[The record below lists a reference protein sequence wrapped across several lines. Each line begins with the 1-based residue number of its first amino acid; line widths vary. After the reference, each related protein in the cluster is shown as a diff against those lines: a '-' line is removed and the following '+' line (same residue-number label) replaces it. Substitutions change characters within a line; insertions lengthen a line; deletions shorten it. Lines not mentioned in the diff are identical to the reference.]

1 LEDIGIDVSVIFKS
15 VLRERWKVV
24 DRIILAQGRAK
35 WWAGVSDESLG
46 SKSVLDLSSSSGN
59 IGS

>member
-35 WWAGVSDESLG
+35 LWAGVSTVME
-46 SKSVLDLSSSSGN
+46 V
-59 IGS
+59 